1 MNKNKEIIYQN
12 LRSKKGTN
20 LLIELKKS
28 VMKLLLTI
36 KENKKSIIEISYDY
50 QNIIYSIS
58 LNYGKVFNID
68 FELDRNLFKDLTLSI
83 ENIISKSIFNKIM
96 NKLISE
102 EKGNFD
108 ELIKLYNSFITLD
121 NLGIVTNI
129 NLYELNEKVEF
140 FNNIFTLKNAYEK
153 LEYILF
159 LVNYLKINYPKENI
173 PLIIS
178 YIIIS
183 SDFINLKEH
192 FYFCKY
198 FHFKMYTSSE
208 EEYSL
213 LLFEEAIKII
223 ENFNTNHDMLTL
235 TDEEFKN
242 YCEEYNKRKIILK
255 LENLSIKN
263 KKEDNKNDININ
275 LLIDMLNKIRSIGN
289 NIEFN
294 NEKNDNN
301 YKDSPI
307 LSIQIKQLYNKYF
320 QNNKSFQQMSYSE
333 IEQLYNDFKI
343 ILKLIESNNNND

>member
-50 QNIIYSIS
+50 QNIIYTIS

-68 FELDRNLFKDLTLSI
+68 FELNRNLFKDLTLAI
-83 ENIISKSIFNKIM
+83 ENIISKSIFNKVM

-263 KKEDNKNDININ
+263 NKEDNKNDININ

-320 QNNKSFQQMSYSE
+320 HNNKSFQQMTYSE

-343 ILKLIESNNNND
+343 ILKLIESNNND

>member
-198 FHFKMYTSSE
+198 FHFKMNTSSE

-320 QNNKSFQQMSYSE
+320 HNNKSFQQMTYSE

-343 ILKLIESNNNND
+343 ILKLIESNNND

>member
-50 QNIIYSIS
+50 QNIIYTIS

-320 QNNKSFQQMSYSE
+320 HNNKSFQQMTYSE

-343 ILKLIESNNNND
+343 ILKLIESNNND

>member
-68 FELDRNLFKDLTLSI
+68 FELDRNLFKDLTLAI

-320 QNNKSFQQMSYSE
+320 HNNKSFQQMSYSE

-343 ILKLIESNNNND
+343 ILKLIESNNND

>member
-320 QNNKSFQQMSYSE
+320 HNNKSFQQMTYSE

-343 ILKLIESNNNND
+343 ILKLIESNNND

>member
-36 KENKKSIIEISYDY
+36 KENKKSTIEISYDY

-320 QNNKSFQQMSYSE
+320 HNNKSFQQMTYSE

-343 ILKLIESNNNND
+343 ILKLIESNNND

>member
-121 NLGIVTNI
+121 NLGIVTHI
-129 NLYELNEKVEF
+129 NLYELNEKV
-140 FNNIFTLKNAYEK
+140 
-153 LEYILF
+153 
-159 LVNYLKINYPKENI
+159 
-173 PLIIS
+173 
-178 YIIIS
+178 
-183 SDFINLKEH
+183 
-192 FYFCKY
+192 
-198 FHFKMYTSSE
+198 
-208 EEYSL
+208 
-213 LLFEEAIKII
+213 
-223 ENFNTNHDMLTL
+223 
-235 TDEEFKN
+235 
-242 YCEEYNKRKIILK
+242 
-255 LENLSIKN
+255 
-263 KKEDNKNDININ
+263 
-275 LLIDMLNKIRSIGN
+275 
-289 NIEFN
+289 
-294 NEKNDNN
+294 
-301 YKDSPI
+301 
-307 LSIQIKQLYNKYF
+307 
-320 QNNKSFQQMSYSE
+320 
-333 IEQLYNDFKI
+333 
-343 ILKLIESNNNND
+343 

>member
-50 QNIIYSIS
+50 QNIIYTIS

-68 FELDRNLFKDLTLSI
+68 FELDRNLFKDLTLAI
-83 ENIISKSIFNKIM
+83 ENIISKSIFNKVM

-178 YIIIS
+178 YIFIS

-235 TDEEFKN
+235 TDEEFKKKEN
-242 YCEEYNKRKIILK
+242 YFKIRKFI
-255 LENLSIKN
+255 N
-263 KKEDNKNDININ
+263 KK
-275 LLIDMLNKIRSIGN
+275 
-289 NIEFN
+289 
-294 NEKNDNN
+294 
-301 YKDSPI
+301 
-307 LSIQIKQLYNKYF
+307 
-320 QNNKSFQQMSYSE
+320 
-333 IEQLYNDFKI
+333 
-343 ILKLIESNNNND
+343 

>member
-50 QNIIYSIS
+50 QNIIYTIS

-263 KKEDNKNDININ
+263 NKEDNKNDININ

-320 QNNKSFQQMSYSE
+320 HNNKSFQQMTYSE

-343 ILKLIESNNNND
+343 ILKLIESNNND

>member
-275 LLIDMLNKIRSIGN
+275 LKMMIII
-289 NIEFN
+289 
-294 NEKNDNN
+294 KNHQ
-301 YKDSPI
+301 YC
-307 LSIQIKQLYNKYF
+307 Q
-320 QNNKSFQQMSYSE
+320 
-333 IEQLYNDFKI
+333 FK
-343 ILKLIESNNNND
+343 